1 MFYFLAKQREWC
13 DSRMVLALDYQ
24 GSMGSMRM
32 GRLVVGD
39 MMAV

>member
-1 MFYFLAKQREWC
+1 MAARETGSVECYLLDLLATR
-13 DSRMVLALDYQ
+13 YQ